1 MVLQSVVQNVKAPNV
16 ALQIVATLNAKVQ
29 NAVTQI
35 AATRNAVQIVV
46 VRTSVVRISAARTGV
61 RNAVI
66 HDAVP
71 SVAFQCAAIRVALIV
86 ARISVPNA
94 ARNVVAIPA
103 PRVHDVPH
111 EDFRVA
117 VAQPERVAH
126 SLVALNQHRWSPF
139 LPAVAASPT
148 YHVRLSDGLR
158 NHCDVAVVRAAR
170 LPQSAAAAAVLPCL
184 CLR

>member
-1 MVLQSVVQNVKAPNV
+1 MVLQSVVRNVKAPNV
-16 ALQIVATLNAKVQ
+16 ALLIVATLNAKVQ

-35 AATRNAVQIVV
+35 AAG
-46 VRTSVVRISAARTGV
+46 RTSVVRTWV

-71 SVAFQCAAIRVALIV
+71 SVAFRCAAIRVALIV

-158 NHCDVAVVRAAR
+158 NRCDVAVVRAAR
-170 LPQSAAAAAVLPCL
+170 LPQSAAAAAALPCL